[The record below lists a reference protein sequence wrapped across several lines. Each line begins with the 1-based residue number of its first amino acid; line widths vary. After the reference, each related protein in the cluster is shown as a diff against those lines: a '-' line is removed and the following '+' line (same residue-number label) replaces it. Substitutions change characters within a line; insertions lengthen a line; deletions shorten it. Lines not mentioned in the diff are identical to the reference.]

1 VKLPLALAELGLMD
15 EYEFVVQPRLA
26 GHGPTLFAGP
36 SKRIDLMLVSAGVQF
51 GGGGDAVCLI
61 TGPVVESTTH
71 LVGHLL
77 HEIESALRAVLR
89 PITQYNAKIAPKAD
103 NGFGSIRAA

>member
-15 EYEFVVQPRLA
+15 GMGSWCSPGWRATGL
-26 GHGPTLFAGP
+26 TLFAGL

-51 GGGGDAVCLI
+51 GSGGDAVCLI

-71 LVGHLL
+71 VVGHLL
-77 HEIESALRAVLR
+77 QEIESALREHSKRFEELLEEHLARVGR
-89 PITQYNAKIAPKAD
+89 
-103 NGFGSIRAA
+103 RAMGRQH